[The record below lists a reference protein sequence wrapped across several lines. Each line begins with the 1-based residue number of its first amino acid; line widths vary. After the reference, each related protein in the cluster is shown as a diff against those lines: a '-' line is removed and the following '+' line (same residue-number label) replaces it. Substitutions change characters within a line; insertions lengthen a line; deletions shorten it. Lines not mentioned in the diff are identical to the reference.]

1 MTILLSFIQK
11 LKILIEYLILNSFS
25 EKKYFNS
32 RKSKIKVVVDVGSNL
47 GSYIK
52 FLLKTFNDVKI
63 YSIEPNIEL
72 LNKQK
77 KMFKNFSNIS
87 YHQYAITNRSGKK
100 NFYLRNINSHSSL
113 DENHPEREINDVVNV
128 IQVNTLTL
136 EDFMNLNKIE
146 KIDLLKVDTEGNEV
160 KILESMSNLL
170 KNGKI
175 TYLKIEISNE
185 NLIEILNFLKDFKLE
200 IIGISNLYHK
210 YNKLRLFD
218 LFIKFT

>member
-1 MTILLSFIQK
+1 MTIILSFIQK
-11 LKILIEYLILNSFS
+11 LKILIEYLIFNSFS
-25 EKKYFNS
+25 ERKYFNS

-77 KMFKNFSNIS
+77 KMFKNYSNIS
-87 YHQYAITNRSGKK
+87 YHQCAITNLTGKM

-113 DENHPEREINDVVNV
+113 DEIHPESEINNLVNI

-136 EDFMNLNKIE
+136 EDFMKINKIE

-175 TYLKIEISNE
+175 TYLKIEISNN
-185 NLIEILNFLKDFKLE
+185 NLIEIFNFLKDFKFE

-210 YNKLRLFD
+210 FNKLRLFD